1 MTSISSKIIN
11 LQSILR
17 FSCTVL
23 LKSSAVATTRNIPWC
38 AVQSSS
44 FHMDKSIKTHVKKAT
59 LFSADSKKT
68 KKNKEDGTK
77 ITKKVKS
84 SLEKTTRYY
93 TKEQDEI
100 ILARVDK
107 MGYDNPETWKSLA
120 EDFNIKWPRFA

>member
-1 MTSISSKIIN
+1 
-11 LQSILR
+11 
-17 FSCTVL
+17 
-23 LKSSAVATTRNIPWC
+23 
-38 AVQSSS
+38 
-44 FHMDKSIKTHVKKAT
+44 MDKSIKTHVKKAT

-100 ILARVDK
+100 ILARVNK
-107 MGYDNPETWKSLA
+107 MGYDNPETWTSLA
-120 EDFNIKWPRFA
+120 EEFNI